1 MARLRVR
8 FRAVSGSSVLRLLEH
23 YAGCLDAAD
32 FDWFLRSKKLKVKR
46 WTLNL
51 TSFERGISR
60 RHRELHRLRGRDLP
74 NWSQVFPH
82 RALWYSLVL
91 FSDHV
96 AYMKSSVL
104 NLGII
109 IASCGLLIVL
119 YPDQSLIST
128 FVDKVKVISQ
138 HFFVQ
143 LDVRWT
149 LHPAKTWNGSFSW
162 DDGL

>member
-32 FDWFLRSKKLKVKR
+32 FDWFFAK
-46 WTLNL
+46 
-51 TSFERGISR
+51 
-60 RHRELHRLRGRDLP
+60 DLP
-74 NWSQVFPH
+74 IGPKFPCIALFGIVLYFSQN
-82 RALWYSLVL
+82 
-91 FSDHV
+91 HV
-96 AYMKSSVL
+96 AYTKAPVF
-104 NLGII
+104 NLGVV

>member
-32 FDWFLRSKKLKVKR
+32 FDWFFAK
-46 WTLNL
+46 
-51 TSFERGISR
+51 
-60 RHRELHRLRGRDLP
+60 RHRELLRYEVGTFPIGPKFSRTGLFGIVLYF
-74 NWSQVFPH
+74 SQN
-82 RALWYSLVL
+82 
-91 FSDHV
+91 HV
-96 AYMKSSVL
+96 AYMKSPVF